1 MRREA
6 LLRARAVGIRV
17 WLALVILAPG
27 VSQVVLAPEPVREAL
42 KDSEW
47 FDYERDD
54 YRRYNPE
61 DIEIPEDDW
70 RCRQPERD
78 LALPDGGAVAFFLN
92 GLVYLVLAAVV
103 ALIFYLLYRVIQER
117 RDAGLSP
124 EDLAATLAGSIEHAE
139 LPPDFAAQAG
149 VRERLNLKRLRELIE
164 AAFASADLNAAAI
177 YLYLFALLRLSA
189 AGRLEL
195 KNEFTAR
202 DYARQL
208 AAESNESLPFE
219 FSIIAR
225 NFEFALY
232 GGRLPG
238 DANEAGLREIWRN
251 LDGAVG
257 AGSPHN
263 ENQAVAR
270 ANSGTSD
277 SEGDA

>member
-1 MRREA
+1 MR
-6 LLRARAVGIRV
+6 
-17 WLALVILAPG
+17 
-27 VSQVVLAPEPVREAL
+27 
-42 KDSEW
+42 
-47 FDYERDD
+47 
-54 YRRYNPE
+54 
-61 DIEIPEDDW
+61 
-70 RCRQPERD
+70 
-78 LALPDGGAVAFFLN
+78 
-92 GLVYLVLAAVV
+92 AVV

-225 NFEFALY
+225 NFEFALVRRALAWRCKRSRPARDLAES
-232 GGRLPG
+232 GRG
-238 DANEAGLREIWRN
+238 RR
-251 LDGAVG
+251 
-257 AGSPHN
+257 
-263 ENQAVAR
+263 
-270 ANSGTSD
+270 SGKPPQ
-277 SEGDA
+277 